1 MVSGNNGDVFVVFNL
16 FTKVD
21 FLVVIGSKALSIFED
36 QFTAVRCCEVCKVGK
51 KIRGK
56 ALFRPVASGTRKQ
69 RFSAQY
75 VLEDTTHSMNEESWL
90 ETFSEVSTFNSV
102 FLYGFF
108 GNLHSNFHKNSVS
121 IAVKKS
127 QPSQFLGILH
137 RTDHTG
143 GIACLG
149 LAECEL

>member
-1 MVSGNNGDVFVVFNL
+1 M
-16 FTKVD
+16 
-21 FLVVIGSKALSIFED
+21 
-36 QFTAVRCCEVCKVGK
+36 
-51 KIRGK
+51 
-56 ALFRPVASGTRKQ
+56 ASGTRKQ
-69 RFSAQY
+69 RFLAQY
-75 VLEDTTHSMNEESWL
+75 VLEDATHSMNEESWL
-90 ETFSEVSTFNSV
+90 ETFSEFSTFNSV
-102 FLYGFF
+102 FLYVFF

>member
-1 MVSGNNGDVFVVFNL
+1 MGKK
-16 FTKVD
+16 T
-21 FLVVIGSKALSIFED
+21 FLQCKT
-36 QFTAVRCCEVCKVGK
+36 TAVRCCEVCKLGK
-51 KIRGK
+51 KIRDK

-69 RFSAQY
+69 RFLAQY
-75 VLEDTTHSMNEESWL
+75 VLEDATHSMNEESWL
-90 ETFSEVSTFNSV
+90 ETFSEFSTFNSV
-102 FLYGFF
+102 FLYGFL

>member
-1 MVSGNNGDVFVVFNL
+1 M
-16 FTKVD
+16 
-21 FLVVIGSKALSIFED
+21 
-36 QFTAVRCCEVCKVGK
+36 
-51 KIRGK
+51 
-56 ALFRPVASGTRKQ
+56 ASGTRKQ
-69 RFSAQY
+69 RFLAQY
-75 VLEDTTHSMNEESWL
+75 VLEDATHSMNEESWL
-90 ETFSEVSTFNSV
+90 ETFSEFSTFNSV
-102 FLYGFF
+102 FLYVFFLGICIQIFF